1 MLKKFIFILLAI
13 NIINGQKMT
22 ELTEQNLFRG
32 GNIFLIDKLN
42 NYDSEIDGTPYLNP
56 KFDKGKIIFENGN
69 SYIGDIR
76 IDLVSQNFQIR
87 GKDGKITPIEV
98 NGKVKI
104 QIDGKTYRLHS
115 INNKDYGDIGILR
128 ECIKLK
134 NLSLYYFPRK
144 ILREP
149 LKSRISAP
157 GSAFNNQEKSEW
169 IEDGFFFFFKNEKY
183 IKVPTK
189 YKKLVDLKIFDEDKL
204 KSFRKTNKLDLKNE
218 NKLVALV
225 KYLNQIQ

>member
-1 MLKKFIFILLAI
+1 MVKKIVFILIAI
-13 NIINGQKMT
+13 NIINSQKMT

-42 NYDSEIDGTPYLNP
+42 NYDSEIEGTPYFNP
-56 KFDKGKIIFENGN
+56 EFDNGKIIFENGN
-69 SYIGDIR
+69 SYSGDIR

-98 NGKVKI
+98 NDKVKI

-115 INNKDYGDIGILR
+115 INSKDYGDIGILR
-128 ECIKLK
+128 ECIELK

-149 LKSRISAP
+149 LKSRINAP
-157 GSAFNNQEKSEW
+157 GSAFNNEEKSEW
-169 IEDGFFFFFKNEKY
+169 IDDGFFFFFKNEKY

-189 YKKLVDLKIFDEDKL
+189 YKKLIELRIFDEDKL
-204 KSFRKTNKLDLKNE
+204 KSFRKENKLDLKKE
-218 NKLVALV
+218 NKLIELV
-225 KYLNQIQ
+225 EYFNHI

>member
-1 MLKKFIFILLAI
+1 
-13 NIINGQKMT
+13 MT

-115 INNKDYGDIGILR
+115 INNKDYGDIVILR